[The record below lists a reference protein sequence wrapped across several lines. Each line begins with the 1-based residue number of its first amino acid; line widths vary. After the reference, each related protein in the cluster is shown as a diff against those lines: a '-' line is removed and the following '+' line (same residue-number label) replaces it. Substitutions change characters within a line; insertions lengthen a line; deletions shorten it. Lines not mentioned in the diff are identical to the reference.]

1 MQDYIIFQRL
11 IIGKKSDPKV
21 IEEENKKYSKYILA
35 FISTL

>member
-11 IIGKKSDPKV
+11 IIGKKTDPKV

-35 FISTL
+35 FISML